1 MLVPFRS
8 SVRLGLGSG
17 GTKLAESGLGL
28 RPNRESEGKTAIPRF
43 VGSRAAALE
52 LKQNFPQG
60 VLEGFHAQ
68 GSVGTPAVA
77 AVDSEFLLDEVQGRL
92 FGPAAGRFGHTE
104 SLYQKHAKMAF
115 RCDFELLEQK
125 RVCLDGSN
133 CYVRIDARVTKHCRS
148 EDLSHNR
155 FLKGSVDL
163 PSPRG
168 GYRGRLRGEG
178 LGCALR
184 IPTSFRSRKIQRPH
198 QQDRKIS
205 LGNGVLHGKNSAAFG
220 DSYQNVALLEFF
232 AAKRFPVKRGIL
244 QQASHY
250 RLGKRAR
257 QNPPL
262 LRLVSQTRKRGRGSL
277 YRPTLRRFVKLE
289 SLRVKNCE
297 LSLGD
302 RAAAFVLIIENGAS
316 GKKRRRNE
324 KPRQQCNHNPDSH
337 RIPPYFASESL

>member
-1 MLVPFRS
+1 PPSTGRGYRGPLTGEAFGFDLRIPPFFPSRKNQRTHQQDGKTLV
-8 SVRLGLGSG
+8 VSG
-17 GTKLAESGLGL
+17 A
-28 RPNRESEGKTAIPRF
+28 RDGKTA
-43 VGSRAAALE
+43 
-52 LKQNFPQG
+52 
-60 VLEGFHAQ
+60 
-68 GSVGTPAVA
+68 
-77 AVDSEFLLDEVQGRL
+77 
-92 FGPAAGRFGHTE
+92 
-104 SLYQKHAKMAF
+104 
-115 RCDFELLEQK
+115 
-125 RVCLDGSN
+125 
-133 CYVRIDARVTKHCRS
+133 
-148 EDLSHNR
+148 
-155 FLKGSVDL
+155 
-163 PSPRG
+163 
-168 GYRGRLRGEG
+168 
-178 LGCALR
+178 
-184 IPTSFRSRKIQRPH
+184 
-198 QQDRKIS
+198 
-205 LGNGVLHGKNSAAFG
+205 AAFG
-220 DSYQNVALLEFF
+220 NSYQTVALLEFF